1 MNIYMNIQGSV
12 KILRDPLRQRGF
24 TKKIPKDPRGGG
36 KGEVTKRSQRI
47 RRGGGEVPKKL
58 AKLKVLKKKIITPS
72 FGYQWVLQKTNILL
86 SIS

>member
-24 TKKIPKDPRGGG
+24 TKKIPKDPRGG

-47 RRGGGEVPKKL
+47 TRGGGGMPKKL
-58 AKLKVLKKKIITPS
+58 AKLKVLKKKMITPRI
-72 FGYQWVLQKTNILL
+72 GYQWVLQKTNISL